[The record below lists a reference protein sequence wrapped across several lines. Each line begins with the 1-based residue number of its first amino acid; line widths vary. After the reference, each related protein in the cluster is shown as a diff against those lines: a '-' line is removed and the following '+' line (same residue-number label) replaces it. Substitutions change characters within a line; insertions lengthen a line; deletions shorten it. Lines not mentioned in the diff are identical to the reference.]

1 MAEQGT
7 PTATATALPEGTP
20 VELPW
25 LDEPRFACFGCSP
38 RNRIGLAL
46 KMFRLDDGR
55 LATDITFSDEY
66 ASYPSVVHGGIVSVL
81 VDELMG
87 DLIALDLGML
97 AFSVTLRTKFL
108 RPLQVGV
115 PYRAVAR
122 ITREANGVVHAEAD
136 VLDADGTPHVM
147 ASSAYQP
154 ISSEQAEGHMG
165 LAGAD
170 RDRLAHYF
178 DHAIG

>member
-1 MAEQGT
+1 MSARPG
-7 PTATATALPEGTP
+7 P

-25 LDEPRFACFGCSP
+25 LDEPRFGCFGCSP
-38 RNRIGLAL
+38 RNEIGLAL
-46 KMFRLDDGR
+46 EMYRLDDGR
-55 LATDITFSDEY
+55 LATDVTFSDRY
-66 ASYPSVVHGGIVSVL
+66 ASYPGVVHGGIVSVL

-87 DLIALDLGML
+87 DLVALDRGFL

-108 RPLQVGV
+108 RPLRTNTT
-115 PYRAVAR
+115 YRAIAA
-122 ITREANGVVHAEAD
+122 ITREGNGVIHTEAD
-136 VLDADGTPHVM
+136 VQHLDGTPHVM

-165 LAGAD
+165 LVGAD
-170 RDRLAHYF
+170 RDRLASYF

>member
-1 MAEQGT
+1 MNEENA
-7 PTATATALPEGTP
+7 P
-20 VELPW
+20 VVLPW
-25 LDEPRFACFGCSP
+25 LDEPRFECFGCSP
-38 RNRIGLAL
+38 RNKIGLAL
-46 KMFRLDDGR
+46 KMYRLGDGR
-55 LATDITFSDEY
+55 LGTDITFSDAY
-66 ASYPSVVHGGIVSVL
+66 ASYPGVVHGGIVSVL

-87 DLIALDLGML
+87 DLIALDRGLL

-108 RPLQVGV
+108 QPLQTGT

-122 ITREANGVVHAEAD
+122 IVRESGGVVHAEAD

-147 ASSAYQP
+147 ANSAYQP

-165 LAGAD
+165 LVGAD
-170 RDRLAHYF
+170 RERLAHYF